1 MKNTMLLMLKNLPVV
16 IAILAISVLATGC
29 GSKEHFAAQQ
39 FSATAVAGQYTRPKI
54 DILFVQDNSASMITP
69 LGSLKSQLN
78 SFLTSM
84 SQSWDIHF
92 TVVPLQSRMSLTSK
106 WIVAQDCSTITGQNN
121 CLPLSQVSAFNNAPD
136 GTTYAWINVF
146 DTATANTDPGFAM
159 TQANLADPSVTS
171 TGFLRPDAALAVV
184 VLTNGNDAS
193 GITQSASIQS
203 LQCWSNGAYHPE
215 MFPQYDYCDRGD
227 GVAIM
232 NPYSQN
238 LANSYNSFKS
248 YITTTLKGG
257 AGLTRFYSVAA
268 ENNYS
273 NCYGGPAWQGMRYIN
288 MANDLSGSV
297 GAHYDLCSGGL
308 SSVLANIKF
317 QLDSLVEAYRF
328 NYAVIDA
335 TNAPVVSSIVVKKN
349 GVVIPASATNGWT
362 YVGFKSNQ
370 PISYYPQASNYRSG
384 YMVQLNGTAEYKG
397 TDVITI
403 DFQKQ

>member
-1 MKNTMLLMLKNLPVV
+1 MKTMLLLKNLPAVL
-16 IAILAISVLATGC
+16 AILAISVLATGC
-29 GSKEHFAAQQ
+29 GKQEHFAAQK
-39 FSATAVAGQYTRPKI
+39 FSATAVASQYTRPKI
-54 DILFVQDNSASMITP
+54 DILFVQDNSDSMRTP
-69 LGSLKSQLN
+69 LASLKSQLN
-78 SFLTSM
+78 GFLTSM
-84 SQSWDIHF
+84 SKSWDIHF
-92 TVVPLQSRMSLTSK
+92 TVVPLQSRLSLDSK
-106 WIVAQDCSTITGQNN
+106 YIVAQDCSTISSPY
-121 CLPLSQVSAFNNAPD
+121 CLNLSQVSSFNNAPA
-136 GTTYAWINVF
+136 GTTYAWINAF
-146 DTATANTDPGFAM
+146 NTATANTDPGFAM
-159 TQANLADPSVTS
+159 TQANLADPSVAS

-184 VLTNGNDAS
+184 MLTNGNDAS

-273 NCYGGPAWQGMRYIN
+273 NCYGGPAWQGMRYIQ
-288 MANDLSGSV
+288 MANDLSGDV

-328 NYAVIDA
+328 NFAVIDD
-335 TNAPVVSSIVVKKN
+335 TSAPVESSIVVTKN
-349 GVVIPASATNGWT
+349 GVVIPESSTNGWT
-362 YVGFKSNQ
+362 YAGFKSNQ
-370 PISYYPQASNYRSG
+370 PISYYPQASNFRSG
-384 YMVQLNGTAEYKG
+384 YMIELHGTAEYKG
-397 TDVITI
+397 TDVIHV